1 MINAPWEMACVSS
14 MIPGE
19 AGPAERPAPLSGSVT
34 LTLRNTIATTT
45 GTTTGTTTA
54 TTTAT
59 IQSATIQSAQIG
71 SRFCKEAMTRP
82 DMCCVWAENDDDVA
96 SIAGTTSSKMRPR

>member
-1 MINAPWEMACVSS
+1 MINAPWEMACASS

-19 AGPAERPAPLSGSVT
+19 AGPIERPAPLSGSVT

-45 GTTTGTTTA
+45 GTTTGT
-54 TTTAT
+54 
-59 IQSATIQSAQIG
+59 IQSAQIG

-82 DMCCVWAENDDDVA
+82 GMCCVWAENDDDVA

>member
-1 MINAPWEMACVSS
+1 MINAPWEMACASS

-45 GTTTGTTTA
+45 GTTTA
-54 TTTAT
+54 TTT
-59 IQSATIQSAQIG
+59 ATIQSAQIG

-82 DMCCVWAENDDDVA
+82 GMCCVWAENDDDVA

>member
-1 MINAPWEMACVSS
+1 MINAPWEMACASS

-45 GTTTGTTTA
+45 A
-54 TTTAT
+54 DDNWDDNCDDNCDDP
-59 IQSATIQSAQIG
+59 ICDDPI
-71 SRFCKEAMTRP
+71 CP
-82 DMCCVWAENDDDVA
+82 DRK
-96 SIAGTTSSKMRPR
+96 SIL

>member
-1 MINAPWEMACVSS
+1 MINAPWEMACAFS

-45 GTTTGTTTA
+45 GTTTA

-82 DMCCVWAENDDDVA
+82 GMCCVWAENDDDVA

>member
-1 MINAPWEMACVSS
+1 MINAPWEMACASS

-45 GTTTGTTTA
+45 GTKTGTKTA
-54 TTTAT
+54 TT
-59 IQSATIQSAQIG
+59 SATIQSAQIVCL
-71 SRFCKEAMTRP
+71 FCKEAMTRP
-82 DMCCVWAENDDDVA
+82 GMCCVWAENDDDVA

>member
-1 MINAPWEMACVSS
+1 MINAPWEMACASS

-45 GTTTGTTTA
+45 GTITGTTTA
-54 TTTAT
+54 TTT
-59 IQSATIQSAQIG
+59 ATIQSAQIG

-82 DMCCVWAENDDDVA
+82 GMCCVWAENDDDVA
-96 SIAGTTSSKMRPR
+96 SIAGTTSSKLRPR

>member
-1 MINAPWEMACVSS
+1 MINAPWEMACASS

-45 GTTTGTTTA
+45 GTTTA
-54 TTTAT
+54 TTT
-59 IQSATIQSAQIG
+59 ATIQSAQIG

-82 DMCCVWAENDDDVA
+82 GMCCVWAENDDDVA
-96 SIAGTTSSKMRPR
+96 SIAGTTSSKMR